1 MLKIFYTITAFQLLF
16 FGLVVITTK
25 HKKQFHYWMS
35 AFLFIQ
41 SIVFTLTVCRYHY
54 NIIPDNQ
61 FFRLLKVLFEYSL
74 SPVFYFFIVKATQQQ
89 VQFSPK
95 KLLLGIPFAIGLIF
109 LYLPESWWG
118 KYWLEFHTILTIN
131 FYSQAVLFFS
141 LALNSYKVYE
151 VNMKNHLTQDYFQRL
166 KLLRLVLTWFII
178 ILVMGFI
185 SNFIRIQLNF
195 GATATAIN
203 LGIETIMLFL
213 INAFLF
219 IGIKLPQEI
228 IDISLD
234 DSRDINYVTENAKY
248 KNSNLSLAD
257 KKDIIE
263 KLNHTVGEN
272 KYYLKPNLTIKKLA
286 QELDVQSKHLSQV
299 INENFDQNFCD
310 YINSCRIEDAIDQLK
325 NPKQKH
331 KTILEI
337 CYAIGFNSKSAFNDV
352 FKKQTGLT
360 PTAYRKSLGNK
371 Q

>member
-1 MLKIFYTITAFQLLF
+1 
-16 FGLVVITTK
+16 
-25 HKKQFHYWMS
+25 
-35 AFLFIQ
+35 
-41 SIVFTLTVCRYHY
+41 
-54 NIIPDNQ
+54 
-61 FFRLLKVLFEYSL
+61 
-74 SPVFYFFIVKATQQQ
+74 
-89 VQFSPK
+89 
-95 KLLLGIPFAIGLIF
+95 
-109 LYLPESWWG
+109 
-118 KYWLEFHTILTIN
+118 
-131 FYSQAVLFFS
+131 
-141 LALNSYKVYE
+141 
-151 VNMKNHLTQDYFQRL
+151 
-166 KLLRLVLTWFII
+166 
-178 ILVMGFI
+178 
-185 SNFIRIQLNF
+185 
-195 GATATAIN
+195 
-203 LGIETIMLFL
+203 MLFL